1 MCLWLLVQPPFHLT
15 NLGPNVDGEGGLEVM
30 ELVVVV
36 AAVVVATVVVALCVV
51 LDLIVAL
58 SLSFGVVLAVA
69 VVRIV
74 LDLGVDGLNLGPA
87 VVGLCAVDD
96 VEGPGVV
103 PVVVVDLFVDEVTVV
118 VELSSVL
125 LVVVV
130 VDVDCCLG
138 LILSLFL
145 RRRSLISPGT
155 RALPLAESD
164 PVEARIRPDGI
175 WILWSM
181 AGTLLGV
188 VVELLRGVVV
198 GFRVVAAGLRTLVSC

>member
-1 MCLWLLVQPPFHLT
+1 M
-15 NLGPNVDGEGGLEVM
+15 EVM

-96 VEGPGVV
+96 VEGLGVV
-103 PVVVVDLFVDEVTVV
+103 AVVVVDLFVDEVTVV

-155 RALPLAESD
+155 RALPLPLAESD
-164 PVEARIRPDGI
+164 PADDARTRPDGI
-175 WILWSM
+175 WILWSI
-181 AGTLLGV
+181 AGTLRGV